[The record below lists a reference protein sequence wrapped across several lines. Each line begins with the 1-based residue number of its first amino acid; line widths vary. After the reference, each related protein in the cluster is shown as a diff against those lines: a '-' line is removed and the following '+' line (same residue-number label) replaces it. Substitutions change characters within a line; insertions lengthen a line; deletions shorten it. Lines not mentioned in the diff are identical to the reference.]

1 MPCSLLASFHGRV
14 PWATKLRC
22 GKMNIPRAQAC
33 YMLHALWAWYDCSL
47 TGCLPELSDNSL
59 PSFPKDGITT
69 HFPGQQLY
77 SFANARWATHK
88 EYTYIWAQNSVASAN
103 RWYLIISDHPKWNQW
118 IHWGWFFQPPKTMAR
133 NFNQRKKSFQ
143 KNPRRH
149 ERLLIPEPFS
159 GQSLSR
165 VARPVSIPC
174 SAHSCKSHFPTAIS
188 ERPWPGYGGARS
200 SCGGESLLDEI
211 ATNGISGLGKNGEDP
226 RKNAASEDLRST
238 KKKGGQIITYHEPP
252 KP

>member
-1 MPCSLLASFHGRV
+1 MFIAR
-14 PWATKLRC
+14 KLSQEGSMSNQLRF
-22 GKMNIPRAQAC
+22 GKMNIPRAQ
-33 YMLHALWAWYDCSL
+33 ALWAWYDCSL

-69 HFPGQQLY
+69 HFRGQQLY

-88 EYTYIWAQNSVASAN
+88 EYRYIWAQNSVASAN

-118 IHWGWFFQPPKTMAR
+118 IHWGWFFSTPSKTMAR

-188 ERPWPGYGGARS
+188 ERPWPGSEELGQVVEVNLWWMKCNKRPA
-200 SCGGESLLDEI
+200 
-211 ATNGISGLGKNGEDP
+211 GLGKMG
-226 RKNAASEDLRST
+226 KILGKMHQEDLRST
-238 KKKGGQIITYHEPP
+238 KKRVVKL
-252 KP
+252 